1 MVQNATGAPVQI
13 GSALSAAVAR
23 NRGLFIFEG
32 IVLLVLGTLA
42 LLAPLIATL
51 AATVF
56 FGVLL
61 LVSGVTGLIATLRSA
76 RTAPGYWWSLL
87 SALTGIVAG
96 IVLLVW
102 PPLGAFSLTAVLIAF
117 LFAEGVISIMYAL
130 EHRKA
135 LSGRWGW
142 MLASGIADVVLGLI
156 LLLGLPRSALWALGV
171 IIGINM
177 IFGGWA
183 LIAMATSARSST
195 STPSTPAGAA
205 A

>member
-1 MVQNATGAPVQI
+1 MAPNETGAPGQI

-42 LLAPLIATL
+42 LLAPFIATL

-56 FGVLL
+56 FGVILL
-61 LVSGVTGLIATLRSA
+61 ASGVTGLIATLRSA
-76 RTAPGYWWSLL
+76 RTAPGYWWALL
-87 SALTGIVAG
+87 SALTGILAG

-102 PPLGAFSLTAVLIAF
+102 PLLGAFSLTTVLIAF
-117 LFAEGVISIMYAL
+117 LFIEGVISIMYAL

-156 LLLGLPRSALWALGV
+156 LLLGLPGSALWALGV
-171 IIGINM
+171 IMGINM

-183 LIAMATSARSST
+183 LIAMATHARSST
-195 STPSTPAGAA
+195 STPAGAA

>member
-1 MVQNATGAPVQI
+1 MAQNAGDI
-13 GSALSAAVAR
+13 RSALGEAVAR

-42 LLAPLIATL
+42 LLQPFIASL

-61 LVSGVTGLIATLRSA
+61 LVSGVVGLIATLRSA

-87 SALTGIVAG
+87 SAVTGIAAG
-96 IVLLVW
+96 IVLLIW
-102 PPLGAFSLTAVLIAF
+102 PVLGAFSLTTVLIAF
-117 LFAEGVISIMYAL
+117 LFVEGVISVMYAL

-142 MLASGIADVVLGLI
+142 MLASGIADLVLGLI
-156 LLLGLPRSALWALGV
+156 LLLGLPGSALWALGV
-171 IIGINM
+171 ILGINM

-183 LIAMATSARSST
+183 LIAMATAARTATPTASA
-195 STPSTPAGAA
+195 PA
-205 A
+205 

>member
-1 MVQNATGAPVQI
+1 MVPNVSGAPGQI

-23 NRGLFIFEG
+23 NRGLFTFEG
-32 IVLLVLGTLA
+32 IALLVLGTLA

-76 RTAPGYWWSLL
+76 RAAPGYWWSLL

-96 IVLLVW
+96 IVLLGW
-102 PPLGAFSLTAVLIAF
+102 PSLGAFSLTAVLITF
-117 LFAEGVISIMYAL
+117 LFVEGVISIMYAL

-142 MLASGIADVVLGLI
+142 MLASGIADLVLGLV
-156 LLLGLPRSALWALGV
+156 LLLGLPGSAQWALGV
-171 IIGINM
+171 IVGINM

-183 LIAMATSARSST
+183 LIAMATYARSAAST
-195 STPSTPAGAA
+195 AAGAVS
-205 A
+205 

>member
-1 MVQNATGAPVQI
+1 MVQNVTGAPGQL
-13 GSALSAAVAR
+13 GAALSAAVAR

-42 LLAPLIATL
+42 LLAPFIATL

-61 LVSGVTGLIATLRSA
+61 LVSGVTGLIATLRSV
-76 RTAPGYWWSLL
+76 RTAPGYGWSLL
-87 SALTGIVAG
+87 SALAGIVAG

-102 PPLGAFSLTAVLIAF
+102 PLPGAFSLTAVLIAF
-117 LFAEGVISIMYAL
+117 LFVEGVISIMYAL

-156 LLLGLPRSALWALGV
+156 LVLGLPGSAQWALGV
-171 IIGINM
+171 ILGINM

-195 STPSTPAGAA
+195 STPAGAA

>member
-1 MVQNATGAPVQI
+1 MAPNATGAPGQI

-23 NRGLFIFEG
+23 NHGLFIFEG

-42 LLAPLIATL
+42 LVAPFVATL

-61 LVSGVTGLIATLRSA
+61 LASGVTGLIATLRSA

-96 IVLLVW
+96 IVLLGW
-102 PPLGAFSLTAVLIAF
+102 PSLGAFSLTAVLIAF
-117 LFAEGVISIMYAL
+117 LFVEGVISTMYAL
-130 EHRKA
+130 EHRKG

-142 MLASGIADVVLGLI
+142 MLASGIADLVLGLI
-156 LLLGLPRSALWALGV
+156 LLLGLPRSAQWALGV
-171 IIGINM
+171 ILGINM

-183 LIAMATSARSST
+183 LIAMALYARSST
-195 STPSTPAGAA
+195 PARAA
-205 A
+205 T